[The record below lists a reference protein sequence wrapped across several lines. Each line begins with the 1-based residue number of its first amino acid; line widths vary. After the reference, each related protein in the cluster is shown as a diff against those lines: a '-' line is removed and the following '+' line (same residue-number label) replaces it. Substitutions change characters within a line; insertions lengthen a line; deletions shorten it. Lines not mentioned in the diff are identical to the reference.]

1 MKNLLDVIN
10 ENKRLN
16 IKTDEWGTLV
26 LDTDVFGVMMLD
38 KTIGQI
44 QLYAGNNLE
53 GLISDWED
61 QLDGFTIKD
70 LKKMKSGETQ
80 EFGSGN
86 FLLVK
91 F

>member
-10 ENKRLN
+10 ENNN
-16 IKTDEWGTLV
+16 IHTDERGLVV
-26 LDTDVFGVMMLD
+26 LDSNDFDAMMYD
-38 KTIGQI
+38 ETTGQI
-44 QLYAGNNLE
+44 QIYPNTKS
-53 GLISDWED
+53 LISDWED
-61 QLDGFTIKD
+61 QLDGFTEKD